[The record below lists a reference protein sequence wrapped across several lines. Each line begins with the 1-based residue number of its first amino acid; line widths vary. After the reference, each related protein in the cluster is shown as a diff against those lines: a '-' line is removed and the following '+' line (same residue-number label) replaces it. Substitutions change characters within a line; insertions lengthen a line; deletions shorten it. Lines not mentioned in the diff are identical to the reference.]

1 MKLISTT
8 DQRESAASAHRMT
21 TESDDDAATS
31 VFPPSNP
38 ATALVNS
45 IQLPLRNIGVADNGQ
60 CRSIDSGIPF
70 ARTGC
75 AQTENPCSPLEG
87 AGFATESNNI
97 HVLLQDENHL
107 ELHSRFTVQALFSR
121 SFLLIDQTDR
131 CYRKPS
137 NTKRVWRTPPSVGKS
152 VLFSSHRSQYY
163 RDRRNGS
170 IILS

>member
-1 MKLISTT
+1 MPLYLQVIFFTVYNSYIFRTVVEETQRRSEIRNHSSSDASRAAHDFSPNSPSPVSNIDAAKANRVKLISTT

-21 TESDDDAATS
+21 
-31 VFPPSNP
+31 NP
-38 ATALVNS
+38 DTALVNS

-97 HVLLQDENHL
+97 HVLLQDENL
-107 ELHSRFTVQALFSR
+107 
-121 SFLLIDQTDR
+121 
-131 CYRKPS
+131 
-137 NTKRVWRTPPSVGKS
+137 G
-152 VLFSSHRSQYY
+152 
-163 RDRRNGS
+163 
-170 IILS
+170 